1 MDAFIVCEPVL
12 QGEPR
17 AQPRTDHVSDNGAV
31 VTRRAFLASGLAVA
45 GTPLWAQDKPAPRVF
60 RVGLLVPVE
69 RSANETNLGE
79 LRKGLKDLGYNE
91 GQNLHIEYRA
101 GDARADRYPALAAE
115 LNALKVDVIVTN
127 GTPATLAA

>member
-1 MDAFIVCEPVL
+1 MTDSLSASQYYRGSLGRSPE
-12 QGEPR
+12 
-17 AQPRTDHVSDNGAV
+17 RTTPSDNAAMA
-31 VTRRAFLASGLAVA
+31 TRRSFLAGGLAMA
-45 GTPLWAQDKPAPRVF
+45 WAPLWAQEKPPRVF

-69 RSANETNLGE
+69 RSANEANLAE

-115 LNALKVDVIVTN
+115 LGALKV
-127 GTPATLAA
+127 